1 MEPRNAGETSPPNP
15 LSDFG
20 EGGPDRPHSAK
31 SWNRRRAGEP
41 YPRPRQTASAE
52 QTSPPNPLSDF
63 GEGEPDMP
71 GFDPIEPSRGWQTRA
86 GTWVR
91 LRPSVKELRAEAT
104 PAERLLWSAL
114 RNRQLNGARWRR
126 QHAIDGFV
134 VDFYCTQA
142 RLVVE
147 VDGDIHDS
155 QAEEDR
161 QRQRVLERRGLTVLR
176 FRNDAVQ
183 ADLPSV
189 LARLLEVLGSPSP
202 KSERGLGGE
211 V

>member
-1 MEPRNAGETSPPNP
+1 MEQTSPPNP

-20 EGGPDRPHSAK
+20 EGGPDRLDLGPSSHYG
-31 SWNRRRAGEP
+31 RAGEP
-41 YPRPRQTASAE
+41 NPQTRQAASAE

-63 GEGEPDMP
+63 GEGEPESLEL
-71 GFDPIEPSRGWQTRA
+71 DPLGPSRAWQTRA

-91 LRPSVKELRAEAT
+91 LKPSVKQLRSEAT

-114 RNRQLNGARWRR
+114 RNRQLHGSRWRR

-147 VDGDIHDS
+147 VDGDIHDN
-155 QAEEDR
+155 QPEEDR
-161 QRQRVLERRGLTVLR
+161 QRQRVLELRGLTVLR
-176 FRNDAVQ
+176 FRNDDVQ

-189 LARLLEVLGSPSP
+189 LARLLEALRSPSP